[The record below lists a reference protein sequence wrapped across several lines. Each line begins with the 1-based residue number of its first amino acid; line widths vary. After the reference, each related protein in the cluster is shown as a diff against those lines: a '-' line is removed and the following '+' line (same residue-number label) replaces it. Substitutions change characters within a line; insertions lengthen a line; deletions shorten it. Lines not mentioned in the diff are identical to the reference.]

1 MTKNDKIRDE
11 KLWYD
16 INRVASKIPSL
27 SSGTMHK
34 KWSFPLRVSSV
45 NTTKSAGTYW
55 KLKVKEKSKSK
66 NNWRLRKKQADAIMN
81 QNKRQV
87 GLTNNDVKNLFHM
100 EISKNKLQKNLI
112 K

>member
-1 MTKNDKIRDE
+1 
-11 KLWYD
+11 
-16 INRVASKIPSL
+16 
-27 SSGTMHK
+27 
-34 KWSFPLRVSSV
+34 
-45 NTTKSAGTYW
+45 
-55 KLKVKEKSKSK
+55 
-66 NNWRLRKKQADAIMN
+66 MN